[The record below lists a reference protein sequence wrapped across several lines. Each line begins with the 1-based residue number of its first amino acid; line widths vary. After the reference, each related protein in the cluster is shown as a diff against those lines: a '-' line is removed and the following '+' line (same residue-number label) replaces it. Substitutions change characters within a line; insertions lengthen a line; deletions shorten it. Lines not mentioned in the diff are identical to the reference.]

1 MTSDSILAQKKKA
14 VDDNKKYI
22 LLSNPWKPDRD
33 YQLPFSAH
41 NKNNKTEKRYLSQS
55 HLEKFQNWLTFSH
68 VEQGLY
74 CKFCALMSDCGGI
87 SHQTPLQKLVKK
99 PLTTFAKLLGKDG
112 DLVTHEQ
119 HNYHKEAVQRGHDFM
134 RAYLNPSHDVV
145 NQINS
150 ARLAQIK
157 ENRERLKP
165 IIKSIILL
173 GRQNIPVRGH
183 RDDGKLLCDS
193 DDEES
198 LESEDEKPADRQRN
212 SNKNEGNLRELLK
225 FRVDAGDQVLEKHL
239 KSSASNA
246 TYISKTIQTEL
257 ISLLGESITNT
268 IVQRVKENIFFSI
281 LLDETTDVSGIEQ
294 LSLSLRYIL
303 NGEIREDF
311 VAFVDALEYA
321 YSQSTVDTE
330 PKLTGKVLAE
340 TVLQLMK
347 DLSLDIRFC
356 IGCGTDRCSVMS
368 SQSCGAA
375 AEISKQATSCT
386 HCICANHCLN
396 LSLSKTSDVQAVRN
410 AMGTIKQVASF
421 FRASAK
427 RRFLQRQ
434 LFKADNESSRNTVM
448 PLCETRW
455 VERHDSVISF
465 RQSLG
470 NIVAALEN
478 VAKWHERDSA
488 SKAKNLATALLESE
502 FIIALYCISD
512 ILVLTQPLS
521 KTLQAENFDLLQAAE
536 HSKRI
541 VEILQFKR
549 KNADS
554 EFHALFAKAT
564 EAAMKLEVEF
574 KIPRQASR
582 QINRVNIDT
591 LSVEEYYRIAIYIP
605 MLENMTSDLLSRFD
619 KHQVSAMCLSRLIP
633 EVLIKT
639 DVSETSFSF
648 INDSVKRYSGLIP
661 ELKSHDHEAAT
672 ELVHAEIKLWKQYWV
687 TSSQMIPK
695 TGIEALNSCSR
706 HLYPCIY
713 NFLLIF
719 CTLPVS
725 VATAERSFST
735 LRRLK
740 TWMRSR
746 MTGDRL
752 TGLALMHT
760 HRDIDI
766 DIDSIITL
774 FGNKKSR
781 KRTFVL

>member
-1 MTSDSILAQKKKA
+1 MKA
-14 VDDNKKYI
+14 
-22 LLSNPWKPDRD
+22 
-33 YQLPFSAH
+33 
-41 NKNNKTEKRYLSQS
+41 T
-55 HLEKFQNWLTFSH
+55 
-68 VEQGLY
+68 
-74 CKFCALMSDCGGI
+74 
-87 SHQTPLQKLVKK
+87 
-99 PLTTFAKLLGKDG
+99 
-112 DLVTHEQ
+112 
-119 HNYHKEAVQRGHDFM
+119 
-134 RAYLNPSHDVV
+134 
-145 NQINS
+145 
-150 ARLAQIK
+150 
-157 ENRERLKP
+157 
-165 IIKSIILL
+165 
-173 GRQNIPVRGH
+173 
-183 RDDGKLLCDS
+183 
-193 DDEES
+193 
-198 LESEDEKPADRQRN
+198 
-212 SNKNEGNLRELLK
+212 
-225 FRVDAGDQVLEKHL
+225 
-239 KSSASNA
+239 
-246 TYISKTIQTEL
+246 
-257 ISLLGESITNT
+257 
-268 IVQRVKENIFFSI
+268 
-281 LLDETTDVSGIEQ
+281 
-294 LSLSLRYIL
+294 
-303 NGEIREDF
+303 
-311 VAFVDALEYA
+311 
-321 YSQSTVDTE
+321 
-330 PKLTGKVLAE
+330 
-340 TVLQLMK
+340 LMK

-356 IGCGTDRCSVMS
+356 IGCGTDGFSVMS
-368 SQSCGAA
+368 SQSC

-396 LSLSKTSDVQAVRN
+396 LMRN
-410 AMGTIKQVASF
+410 AMGTIKQFASF

-434 LFKADNESSRNTVM
+434 LFKADSESSRNTVM

-455 VERHDSVISF
+455 VERHVSVISS

-541 VEILQFKR
+541 
-549 KNADS
+549 NADS
-554 EFHALFAKAT
+554 EFHALFAKA
-564 EAAMKLEVEF
+564 AMKLEVGF

-591 LSVEEYYRIAIYIP
+591 FSVEEYYRIAIYIP
-605 MLENMTSDLLSRFD
+605 MLENMISDLLSGFD
-619 KHQVSAMCLSRLIP
+619 KQQVSAMCRSRLIP

-648 INDSVKRYSGLIP
+648 INDSVKLYSGLIP

-672 ELVHAEIKLWKQYWV
+672 ELVHAEIKLCKQYWV

-695 TGIEALNSCSR
+695 TGIEVLNSCCR
-706 HLYPCIY
+706 HLYLC
-713 NFLLIF
+713 
-719 CTLPVS
+719 

-735 LRRLK
+735 LRHIK

-781 KRTFVL
+781 KRTFGL